1 MPTVSAALVVQP
13 GSAGFIAKLGKR
25 SKAKKVSATNRGSVS
40 IRLTSTQTIGD
51 FQVSGSSCGGTLAA
65 HKNCSYKLVFAPTAK
80 GNRLGSF
87 TIMNNGSSGPRTV
100 SLSGTAK

>member
-13 GSAGFIAKLGKR
+13 GSAGFTAKLGKR
-25 SKAKKVSATNRGSVS
+25 SKAKKVSATNSGSVS
-40 IRLTSTQTIGD
+40 IRLTSAQTSGD
-51 FQVSGSSCGGTLAA
+51 FQLSSSSCGSTLAPR
-65 HKNCSYKLVFAPTAK
+65 KKCSYKLVFAPTAK

-87 TIMNNGSSGPRTV
+87 TIMNNGLSGPRTV